1 MFQRTMSD
9 RVFVVLAVYAGR
21 QHQPAIKNDRRCAR
35 RQKEAMPRNARRAV
49 TRAGERLRN

>member
-1 MFQRTMSD
+1 MSD